1 MTPETAQD
9 IVDHA
14 ERFVNL
20 EASHNFRDLG
30 GYPTRDGRVTK
41 WGEVF
46 RADALFNLTTT
57 DLAKVTELGIN
68 TIIDLRSADELETRG
83 RFPSDRHDAEVHHFP
98 VLDVPWSD
106 DDVPDF
112 EDPVDFLLWAYP
124 EMFQK
129 GGHQLAAAVN
139 TIANSPG
146 PAVFHCAAGKD
157 RTGLVAL
164 LILGSLGVDDEV
176 IIADFAHSDV
186 GLERLRIWAE
196 ANESNLATR
205 LGAAPAA
212 FMKADGRAM
221 RIVIDQLVAD
231 HGSIREFAKKLGVTD
246 RSLTLLEKRLL
257 VENP

>member
-1 MTPETAQD
+1 MTPESALHL
-9 IVDHA
+9 VDRA

-30 GYPTRDGRVTK
+30 GYPTADGRETK

-46 RADALFNLTTT
+46 RADALFNLTAT
-57 DLAKVTELGIN
+57 DLARITEIGVS
-68 TIIDLRSADELETRG
+68 TIIDLRSADELVTRG
-83 RFPSDRHDAEVHHFP
+83 SFPSDKHGAQVHHYP
-98 VLDVPWSD
+98 VIDVPWSD

-124 EMFQK
+124 EMFDK

-139 TIANSPG
+139 TVAFSPG

-157 RTGLVAL
+157 RTGLVAM
-164 LILGSLGVDDEV
+164 LILGSLGVHDEV

-186 GLERLRIWAE
+186 GLERLRVWAE
-196 ANESNLATR
+196 ANESNLALR

-221 RIVIDQLVAD
+221 RIVIEQLVAE
-231 HGSIREFAKKLGVTD
+231 HGSIRAYAKKLGVTEEALQ
-246 RSLTLLEKRLL
+246 RLEERLL
-257 VENP
+257 G

>member
-1 MTPETAQD
+1 MSPDTAQQ
-9 IVDHA
+9 IVDRA

-30 GYPTRDGRVTK
+30 GYPTRDGRETR
-41 WGEVF
+41 WGQVF
-46 RADALFNLTTT
+46 RADALFNLTAADLARIT
-57 DLAKVTELGIN
+57 DLGIT
-68 TIIDLRSADELETRG
+68 TIVDLRSADELETRG
-83 RFPSDRHDAEVHHFP
+83 RFPSDRHGAEVHHYP

-124 EMFQK
+124 EMFDK

-139 TIANSPG
+139 TVANSPG

-176 IIADFAHSDV
+176 IIADFAHSDI
-186 GLERLRIWAE
+186 GLERLRVWAE
-196 ANESNLATR
+196 ANESNLASR

-221 RIVIDQLVAD
+221 RIVIDQLVAE
-231 HGSIREFAKKLGVTD
+231 HGSIRSFARKLGVTD
-246 RSLTLLEKRLL
+246 EALGLLEQRLL
-257 VENP
+257 SPAP

>member
-1 MTPETAQD
+1 VTPQTAQA
-9 IVDHA
+9 IVDHTA
-14 ERFVNL
+14 RFVNL

-30 GYPTRDGRVTK
+30 GYPIHDGRKTK

-46 RADALFNLTTT
+46 RADALFNLTAI
-57 DLAKVTELGIN
+57 DLATITELGI
-68 TIIDLRSADELETRG
+68 TTVIDLRSADELETRG
-83 RFPSDRHDAEVHHFP
+83 RFPSDRHDAVVHHYP
-98 VLDVPWSD
+98 VIDVPWSD

-112 EDPVDFLLWAYP
+112 QDPVDFLLWAYP
-124 EMFQK
+124 EMFDK

-196 ANESNLATR
+196 ANESNLSAR

-221 RIVIDQLVAD
+221 RIVIDQVVAE
-231 HGSIREFAKKLGVTD
+231 HGSIREFAQKLGVTE
-246 RSLTLLEKRLL
+246 RSLSLLEERLL
-257 VENP
+257 VGAP